1 MHIVRETNPLNRKK
15 KRSASP
21 PHFEFANAISC
32 NKRMATIRISRA
44 YEAAFN
50 VGPAFTFTLFLHYT
64 GKLALAKGDKNWPTF
79 SLMDS
84 N

>member
-1 MHIVRETNPLNRKK
+1 MT
-15 KRSASP
+15 
-21 PHFEFANAISC
+21 
-32 NKRMATIRISRA
+32 TIRIFRA

-50 VGPAFTFTLFLHYT
+50 VGPALYP
-64 GKLALAKGDKNWPTF
+64 KAMLALVKGDKNWPTF